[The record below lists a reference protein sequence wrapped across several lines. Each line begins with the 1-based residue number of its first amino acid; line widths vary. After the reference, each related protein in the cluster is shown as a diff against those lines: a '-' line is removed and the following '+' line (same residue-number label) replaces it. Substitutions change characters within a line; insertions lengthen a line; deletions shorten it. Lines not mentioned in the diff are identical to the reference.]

1 MALRAPITYILAPLR
16 LPPPEPPKTAQKAP
30 ERIRPPSQPLS
41 MSNTAEAAL
50 ATMPLLP
57 PPEAERAPQAI
68 TQSAPPPDPF
78 ALPPPKPED
87 NLKQR
92 ALKSAFAA
100 DKQVRKEAFTQRD
113 RKIVNDTTPLA
124 AAIDSAYVGSGGAIG
139 ELVMPDGSRVTKWR
153 MPDGSVAC
161 IYKEPNTFAGG
172 RDPFRDTGRTSV
184 RTCL

>member
-1 MALRAPITYILAPLR
+1 MVLRAPITYLFAPMR
-16 LPPPEPPKTAQKAP
+16 RPPLQSLNTAPKPPARVRT
-30 ERIRPPSQPLS
+30 PSQPPSAAKAAAPMPLS
-41 MSNTAEAAL
+41 PPAEAVA
-50 ATMPLLP
+50 P
-57 PPEAERAPQAI
+57 PQAI
-68 TQSAPPPDPF
+68 TQTAPPPDPF
-78 ALPPPKPED
+78 ATPARPED
-87 NLKQR
+87 NLRQR

-113 RKIVNDTTPLA
+113 RRIVNDATPLA
-124 AAIDSAYVGSGGAIG
+124 TAIDSAHVGSGGAIG

>member
-1 MALRAPITYILAPLR
+1 MAPHAPITYILAPLR
-16 LPPPEPPKTAQKAP
+16 RPPPEPSKMAQKAP

-41 MSNTAEAAL
+41 VPNAATAP
-50 ATMPLLP
+50 MPLLP
-57 PPEAERAPQAI
+57 PPEAVAPPQAI
-68 TQSAPPPDPF
+68 TSPAPPPDPF
-78 ALPPPKPED
+78 APPAKPED

-124 AAIDSAYVGSGGAIG
+124 NAIDSAHVGSGGAIG